1 MPLNFFLK
9 MALLKCHFSEI
20 MVFGN
25 MFIIS
30 GFIQV
35 NQKSSLNHR
44 STLDKPKSCH
54 TFSCFYKIIPLSTN
68 SLAMTKKCHKI
79 FFSTNFFENAILIGI
94 PNRPLFIYFL
104 KKRQKNGIKV
114 RKMPFFLR
122 AKQGLTSNTP
132 IMLSLHTVWRDGEME
147 EIKFLLCL
155 ESPVSH
161 ISINTSERTGS
172 RPCKRQ
178 TLQLCT
184 FGTREAERLKCCAYL

>member
-1 MPLNFFLK
+1 MPLIFFLK

-68 SLAMTKKCHKI
+68 SLAMTKKCHKKK
-79 FFSTNFFENAILIGI
+79 FSTNFFENAILIGI

-104 KKRQKNGIKV
+104 KKKAEKWYKSEKNAI
-114 RKMPFFLR
+114 FLACQTR
-122 AKQGLTSNTP
+122 LDFKHPNHAVTSH
-132 IMLSLHTVWRDGEME
+132 SVERWGDGGDKILIVLGE
-147 EIKFLLCL
+147 
-155 ESPVSH
+155 P
-161 ISINTSERTGS
+161 SIT
-172 RPCKRQ
+172 
-178 TLQLCT
+178 
-184 FGTREAERLKCCAYL
+184 YLYKYLGKDRI